1 MRFAGSHAGH
11 NRGFTI
17 ADAKPYG
24 LTHTIADAQPY
35 RLTHAI
41 AVAKPYRLTHAI
53 AVADT
58 CRLTNTCSDGPFR
71 YFVSLKSGNHLCRW
85 AFLNIESA
93 EQGG

>member
-1 MRFAGSHAGH
+1 MYRISWERAMRFAGSHAGH

-17 ADAKPYG
+17 ADAKPYE
-24 LTHTIADAQPY
+24 LTHTIAD
-35 RLTHAI
+35 
-41 AVAKPYRLTHAI
+41 AKPYRLTHAI

-58 CRLTNTCSDGPFR
+58 CRLTNTCPDGPFR
-71 YFVSLKSGNHLCRW
+71 YLVSLKSGNHLCRW